1 MAVSRRLRPVTHED
15 RLSLIEHLDE
25 LRSRLMICALV
36 LTVTFGV
43 SVWQQKHLLHV
54 LNVPLEATTNSAGNG
69 PLEQNGKFQTKLRT
83 ALEATTASL
92 DSLAA
97 QEKPGPARAALLASN
112 RQLAAAVKS
121 LPRDP
126 PKRQPVTLG
135 VSEPFTTSLTV
146 ALAFAV
152 LLSMPIILFQLY
164 AFILPA
170 FTPRERGVA
179 LPLMA
184 MIPFL
189 FIAGVIFAYY
199 LVLPAAIQFLQNY
212 NDGSY
217 DILVQAKDY
226 YKFELLTMIS
236 LGVLFQL
243 PVGILALTRLGV
255 ITPRQLRKNRRYA
268 IVIIAVVAMLLPGT
282 DPVTMLISMVPL
294 LVLYEGSVL
303 LASWV
308 DRRNPRDV
316 TTDDGTDDDDPGD
329 DAGDDD
335 DDGGSG
341 PDDPDPVDPQLESP
355 DPDLE
360 DLEPVE
366 DSTPDDAELTARPG

>member
-1 MAVSRRLRPVTHED
+1 MATTTRRVRPVSHED

-25 LRSRLMICALV
+25 LRSRLMICAAVLV
-36 LTVTFGV
+36 VAFGI
-43 SVWQQKHLLHV
+43 SLWQQNHLLHV
-54 LNVPLEATTNSAGNG
+54 LNRPLENTTTSVGNG
-69 PLEQNGKFQTKLRT
+69 PLEQNSKFQKQVGIALQSATDSLT
-83 ALEATTASL
+83 ALAATQEPSPERVRLQASI
-92 DSLAA
+92 
-97 QEKPGPARAALLASN
+97 
-112 RQLAAAVKS
+112 RQLQQAVRT
-121 LPRDP
+121 LPKDA

-152 LLSMPIILFQLY
+152 LLSLPIILYQLY

-179 LPLMA
+179 IPLMS

-189 FIAGVIFAYY
+189 FIAGVVFAYY
-199 LVLPAAIQFLQNY
+199 LVLPPAIKFLQGY
-212 NDGSY
+212 NNGSY

-243 PVGILALTRLGV
+243 PVGVLAATKLGV

-268 IVIIAVVAMLLPGT
+268 IVVIAVIAMLLPGT
-282 DPVTMLISMVPL
+282 DPITMLISMVPL
-294 LVLYEGSVL
+294 LVLFEGSIL

-308 DRRNPRDV
+308 DRRDRKKAVVEGDGVDIDADEADV
-316 TTDDGTDDDDPGD
+316 EAD
-329 DAGDDD
+329 DAD
-335 DDGGSG
+335 S
-341 PDDPDPVDPQLESP
+341 
-355 DPDLE
+355 E
-360 DLEPVE
+360 DEP
-366 DSTPDDAELTARPG
+366 G